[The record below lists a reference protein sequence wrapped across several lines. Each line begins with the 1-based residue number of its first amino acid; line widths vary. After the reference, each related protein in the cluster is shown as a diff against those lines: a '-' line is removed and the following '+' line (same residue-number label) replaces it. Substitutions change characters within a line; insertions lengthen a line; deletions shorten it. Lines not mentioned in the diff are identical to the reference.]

1 MEWIKRCILWKNK
14 YPMVLDNYYKDKKF
28 VNPYVFIKFLSKN
41 LKKDDI
47 IIADD
52 GGHLTWT
59 LQAFDVK
66 YGQKLFLLLGILRWV
81 MRCQQVLEHQ
91 LQKIIVK

>member
-1 MEWIKRCILWKNK
+1 
-14 YPMVLDNYYKDKKF
+14 MVLDNYYKDKKF

-66 YGQKLFLLLGILRWV
+66 YGQKLFSAFGNSPMGYAFASKYWGIS
-81 MRCQQVLEHQ
+81 C
-91 LQKIIVK
+91 KK